1 MADVLAYVLHYEGAF
16 NKNSLGAVC
25 EAAARSAELGGEAH
39 AVVVGGDDLTD
50 DLVKTL
56 GRYGARKVFRARG
69 PEGLAQPVVDVLDKV
84 ISEHGH
90 RYAIFGGGLLGF
102 EIGAGLSARRQAG
115 VTMEVTGVRVDPANP
130 GELVAERPIFGD
142 SKISVSRYRG
152 DLGIIIGRINAFE
165 LHEDLAAQPAEIV
178 DVEIEYSPWSTRAE
192 MVSRGEQRGA
202 DVDIEGADILVAGGR
217 GLGRAEGFELA
228 QDLADAFGGNTAVAA
243 TRAVVDAGWYPYAA
257 QIGQTG
263 KTVSPK
269 LYFAAGI
276 SGAIQHKVGMQSSEN
291 IVAINKDAN
300 APIFEFSDLGVVGDL
315 NKILPKL
322 SEAIRAKK
330 AA

>member
-1 MADVLAYVLHYEGAF
+1 MSDVLVYVLHYEGAF
-16 NKNSLGAVC
+16 NKNSLGAVS
-25 EAAARSAELGGEAH
+25 EGAARAAEIGGACD
-39 AVVVGGDDLTD
+39 AVVVGGPDLTD
-50 DLVKTL
+50 ELCKTL
-56 GRYGARKVFRARG
+56 GRYGARKVYRAQG
-69 PEGLAQPVVDVLDKV
+69 AEGLAQPVVDVLDKV
-84 ISEHGH
+84 IGENGH

-102 EIGAGLSARRQAG
+102 EIGAGLAARRHAG
-115 VTMEVTGVRVDPANP
+115 VTMEVTAVRAD
-130 GELVAERPIFGD
+130 GDELVAERPILGD

-165 LHEDLAAQPAEIV
+165 TRDSGSGDAEVVDLQV
-178 DVEIEYSPWSTRAE
+178 EYSPFSQQAE
-192 MVSRGEQRGA
+192 MVTRGEQRGA

-217 GLGRAEGFELA
+217 GLGKAEGFELA
-228 QDLADAFGGNTAVAA
+228 EALAGAFGGNSAVAA

-269 LYFAAGI
+269 LYLAAGI

-300 APIFEFSDLGVVGDL
+300 APIFEFSDLGIVGDL

-322 SEAIRAKK
+322 TEAIKAKK
-330 AA
+330 AG